1 MKRSQI
7 KELAKSIVE
16 YDELSEKNL
25 NWIYSNF
32 SRQDVKTF
40 IRILSDEIKDK
51 NVLATFAG
59 ELSDANKNKIETIF
73 LGKKITFKRDD
84 VNVVA
89 GVCFK
94 YSDFILDY
102 SISGI
107 VKIIL
112 NVIKERL
119 K

>member
-16 YDELSEKNL
+16 YDELSEKDL
-25 NWIYSNF
+25 NWVYSNF
-32 SRQDVKTF
+32 SRQEIKAF
-40 IRILSDEIKDK
+40 ARLLSNEIKDK

-59 ELSDANKNKIETIF
+59 ELSAANKSKIEAMF
-73 LGKKITFKRDD
+73 PGKKITFKRDD
-84 VNVVA
+84 AGVA
-89 GVCFK
+89 GGVRFE

-107 VKIIL
+107 ARRIL

-119 K
+119 

>member
-7 KELAKSIVE
+7 KELVKSIVE
-16 YDELSEKNL
+16 YDELSEKDL

-32 SRQDVKTF
+32 SRQEIKIF
-40 IRILSDEIKDK
+40 IRLLSNEIKDK
-51 NVLATFAG
+51 NVLVTFAG
-59 ELSDANKNKIETIF
+59 ELSDANKNKIETMF
-73 LGKKITFKRDD
+73 LTKKITFKHNDAD
-84 VNVVA
+84 IVA
-89 GVCFK
+89 GVRFE

-107 VKIIL
+107 AKIIL

-119 K
+119 

>member
-16 YDELSEKNL
+16 YDELSDKDL
-25 NWIYSNF
+25 TWLYSNL
-32 SRQDVKTF
+32 SRQELKTF
-40 IRILSDEIKDK
+40 VRLLSNEIKDK

-59 ELSDANKNKIETIF
+59 ELSNVNKSKIEAMF
-73 LGKKITFKRDD
+73 PGKKITFKRDD
-84 VNVVA
+84 ESVA
-89 GVCFK
+89 GGVRFE

-102 SISGI
+102 GVSGI
-107 VKIIL
+107 TKRIL

-119 K
+119 

>member
-16 YDELSEKNL
+16 YDELSEKDL
-25 NWIYSNF
+25 NWIYSNLA
-32 SRQDVKTF
+32 RQEIKMFV
-40 IRILSDEIKDK
+40 RLLSNEIKDK

-59 ELSDANKNKIETIF
+59 ELSSANKSKIESMF
-73 LGKKITFKRDD
+73 PGKRVTFKRDD
-84 VNVVA
+84 SDVA
-89 GVCFK
+89 GGVRFE

-102 SISGI
+102 SVSGI
-107 VKIIL
+107 AKRIL

-119 K
+119 